1 MKQAMRHHLNT
12 SSYFS
17 IFILATF
24 LLNGCIPHEKLV
36 NFQEESAA
44 KFLNAQYVQ
53 EPPKVK
59 IQTDDILSITV
70 STFDSTAA
78 KVFNRNIAGPS
89 MTGSFIGQGY
99 LVGDDGNIEFP
110 VLGKIKLKGLNREAA
125 KDSIR
130 NKLLTYLRDPV
141 VEVRF
146 LNLHVSV
153 MGEVKIPGIYTFSDE
168 KFTILEALTIAGDL
182 TDFADRANILVI
194 REHEKI
200 REFGKVD
207 LSSARAFDSQYFYL
221 SQNDVIYVK
230 PLKEKAKIL
239 QDPVSRA
246 LAISGVVASLATIII
261 TLTQT
266 R

>member
-1 MKQAMRHHLNT
+1 MRHYLKTTN
-12 SSYFS
+12 Y
-17 IFILATF
+17 F
-24 LLNGCIPHEKLV
+24 LLLLLSMSLLGGCIPQEKLV
-36 NFQEESAA
+36 NFQDESAA

-53 EPPKVK
+53 EAPKVK
-59 IQTDDILSITV
+59 IQADDILSITV

-78 KVFNRNIAGPS
+78 KVFNKNIPGPS
-89 MTGSFIGQGY
+89 LDGSFTGQGY

-125 KDSIR
+125 KDTIR
-130 NKLLTYLRDPV
+130 NKLLTYLLDPV

-146 LNLHVSV
+146 LNLHISV
-153 MGEVKIPGIYTFSDE
+153 MGEVKKPGIYTFSDE

-182 TDFADRANILVI
+182 TDFADRANILII

-207 LSSARAFDSQYFYL
+207 LSSSRAFDSQYFYL

-230 PLKEKAKIL
+230 PLKEKAKLL

-261 TLTQT
+261 TLTRT
-266 R
+266 P